1 MTPTSTDNDE
11 DARKPPLIRSS
22 HYRMHSDTDTID
34 LWMEQ
39 NGAVRRAV
47 EQ

>member
-11 DARKPPLIRSS
+11 DAGKTPLIRSG

-34 LWMEQ
+34 SLD
-39 NGAVRRAV
+39 GAEWRGAAGY
-47 EQ
+47 